1 MDLTPQTP
9 DLNPTEN
16 IWDVLEK
23 TLRSVSIPS
32 SMQHLVVKLVQLWVE
47 IDAVMLHQVC
57 LNNAVWK
64 MRFSV
69 CVDFGLQIIE
79 KSDYKLK
86 IL

>member
-1 MDLTPQTP
+1 
-9 DLNPTEN
+9 
-16 IWDVLEK
+16 
-23 TLRSVSIPS
+23 
-32 SMQHLVVKLVQLWVE
+32 MQHLVVKLVQLWVE